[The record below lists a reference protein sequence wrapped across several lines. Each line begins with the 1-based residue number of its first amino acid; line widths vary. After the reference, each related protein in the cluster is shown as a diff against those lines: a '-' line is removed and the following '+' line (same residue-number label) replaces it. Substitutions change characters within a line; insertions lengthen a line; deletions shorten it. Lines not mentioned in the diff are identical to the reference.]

1 MSRYK
6 RIPTN
11 VQEGKITYADDIID
25 GIVLLAL
32 DEIPNVELYSTAS
45 RKRMKSKSIKVSVE
59 KDGVYVD
66 VTVKTHYLQNVA
78 DVAFKIQESI
88 RHNVESMTEY
98 RIASVNVIVN
108 GVTFEELT
116 PPVQPQNEQ
125 LASEQVNEVKE
136 VNNK

>member
-32 DEIPNVELYSTAS
+32 DEIPNVELCSTAS
-45 RKRMKSKSIKVSVE
+45 RKRMKSKSIKVHVE

-78 DVAFKIQESI
+78 DVAFKIQEAI

-98 RIASVNVIVN
+98 HIASVNVFVN
-108 GVTFEELT
+108 GVTFEDVAPLAHA
-116 PPVQPQNEQ
+116 QNEQ
-125 LASEQVNEVKE
+125 PTNEQTGEAKE
-136 VNNK
+136 GTN